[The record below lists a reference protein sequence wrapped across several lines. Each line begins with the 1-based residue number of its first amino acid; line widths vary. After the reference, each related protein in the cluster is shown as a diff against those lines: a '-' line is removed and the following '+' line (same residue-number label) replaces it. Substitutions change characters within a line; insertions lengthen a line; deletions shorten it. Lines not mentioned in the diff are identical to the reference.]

1 MDFYQASAIT
11 TPPPDYDTFHHAE
24 GMAPPFD
31 ERDMYLE
38 TKLKILNRTMDQQ
51 FQTMISLFNKV
62 LNKPENMPQ
71 SGWQQFTGN
80 ITCNQNTVNV
90 TRINL
95 ISRNFVP
102 GIA

>member
-11 TPPPDYDTFHHAE
+11 TPSPDYGNSHYDE
-24 GMAPPFD
+24 GMAPSFD
-31 ERDMYLE
+31 ERDMHLE

-51 FQTMISLFNKV
+51 FQTMVALFNKV

-80 ITCNQNTVNV
+80 ITCN
-90 TRINL
+90 
-95 ISRNFVP
+95 
-102 GIA
+102 